1 MSYTPMINQ
10 YLQIKKNYPD
20 AILFFRL
27 GDFYEMFFEDA
38 LVASRELEI
47 TLTGRDAGSAGR
59 VPMCG
64 VPYHTAD
71 SYIAR
76 LVEKGY
82 KVAVCDQ
89 VEDPEEAK
97 GIVRR
102 EVTRVVTPGTIMDY
116 LEEKRHN
123 FLVAV
128 VEGAAGDFGLAVT
141 DITTGLFMVTQL
153 AGREALLDELL
164 RLEPAEVLLPEGE
177 ERHELAEFLRQN
189 LKGAAIS
196 FWSEGAFEPERAARR
211 LQEQLGMSWNRA
223 GLAGLPLAVRCA
235 GGLLDYLKATQKREL
250 AQINQ
255 VEVYSAGQF
264 MHLDSV
270 TRRNL
275 ELTASLKDGSR
286 WGTLLWVLD
295 HTVTAMGARLLKSW
309 VERPLLDL
317 AGICARQE
325 AVEELVNGG
334 IVRQELKQIL
344 KEIYDL
350 ERISS
355 RIAYGSAGPRDLLAL
370 KNSLAVLPSL
380 KAILSRQQ
388 ARLWQ
393 EIAETLDPLEDV
405 ARLIGEAIS
414 EEAPPGPKDGGVIRS
429 GYHPEVDRLRQASR
443 EGKNWLA
450 ELEAREKERTG
461 IRSLKVGYNKVF
473 GYYIEVTKPNL
484 HLVPPYYLRKQTLA
498 GAERFITPELKELE
512 EQILGAEEKLARLEY
527 EIFTAIR
534 QEVAGQVRRIQQT
547 AAAVAQV
554 DALLS
559 LAEAAV
565 KGNYVR
571 PLVNNGTRIVI
582 RQGRHPVVEQ
592 VLGPGEFVP
601 NDVEL
606 GGDTRLIILT
616 GPNMAGKSTYM
627 RQVALLV
634 LMAQVGSFIP
644 ASYAEIGLVDRI
656 FTRIGASDDLAG
668 GQSTFMVEMRE
679 CQSIIKAATPRSL
692 IIMDEVGRGTST
704 YDGISIARALVE
716 YIVQRI
722 GARTL
727 FSTHYHE
734 LTSLES
740 LPGVKNFT
748 VAVEENGEEIV
759 FLHRV
764 REGKADRSYGIQVA
778 RLAGLP
784 AEILRRAQEVL
795 KEMEGRA
802 GDSRRQSQPHSGQKV
817 ILARHP
823 VLEELSRLDLWQ
835 ITPLEALNI
844 LASWQKSLR
853 QEVGRAGN
861 RGSKKK
867 PLPGMTGLFGRE

>member
-1 MSYTPMINQ
+1 MRVSYTPMINQ

-38 LVASRELEI
+38 LIASRELEI
-47 TLTGRDAGSAGR
+47 TLTGRDAGPAGR

-64 VPYHTAD
+64 VPYHAAD

-82 KVAVCDQ
+82 KVAICDQ
-89 VEDPEEAK
+89 LEDPAEAK

-102 EVTRVVTPGTIMDY
+102 EVTRVVTPGTVMDC

-128 VEGAAGDFGLAVT
+128 VQGGNTFGLAVT
-141 DITTGLFMVTQL
+141 DITTGLFMATQL
-153 AGREALLDELL
+153 ASREALMDELQ
-164 RLEPAEVLLPEGE
+164 RLEPAEVLLPESAE
-177 ERHELAEFLRQN
+177 YHDLADFLRYN
-189 LKGAAIS
+189 LKKAAIS
-196 FWSEGAFEPERAARR
+196 FWNDAAFELERATRCLHEQIGLSWAR
-211 LQEQLGMSWNRA
+211 S
-223 GLAGLPLAVRCA
+223 GLSNLPLAIRCA
-235 GGLLDYLKATQKREL
+235 GGVLDYLKATQKREL

-255 VEVYSAGQF
+255 IEVYSAGQY

-275 ELTASLKDGSR
+275 ELTSSLRDGSR

-309 VERPLLDL
+309 VERPLLEL
-317 AGICARQE
+317 SAIIARQE
-325 AVEELVNGG
+325 AVEELLGDG
-334 IVRQELKQIL
+334 LLRQELKHLL

-350 ERISS
+350 ERLAS

-370 KNSLAVLPSL
+370 KNSLQVLPSIKGL
-380 KAILSRQQ
+380 LSTRKAL
-388 ARLWQ
+388 LWQ
-393 EIAETLDPLEDV
+393 EILKDLDPLEDIV
-405 ARLIGEAIS
+405 RLISEAIS
-414 EEAPPGPKDGGVIRS
+414 EDAPPGPKDGGVIRT

-443 EGKNWLA
+443 EGKSWLVQ
-450 ELEAREKERTG
+450 LEAQERERTG

-484 HLVPPYYLRKQTLA
+484 HLVPAHYMRKQTLA

-527 EIFTAIR
+527 ELFTAIR
-534 QEVAGQVRRIQQT
+534 QNIAAQVRRIQQT
-547 AAAVAQV
+547 AGAVARIDV
-554 DALLS
+554 LLS
-559 LAEAAV
+559 LAEAAA

-571 PLVNNGTRIVI
+571 PQVNDGSRIII
-582 RQGRHPVVEQ
+582 REGRHPVVEQ

-634 LMAQVGSFIP
+634 LMAQIGSFVP

-679 CQSIIKAATPRSL
+679 CQSIVKAATARSL

-716 YIVQRI
+716 YIVHRI

-748 VAVEENGEEIV
+748 VAVEEKGEEII

-764 REGKADRSYGIQVA
+764 QPGRADRSYGIQVA

-784 AEILRRAQEVL
+784 GEILQRAQEVL
-795 KEMEGRA
+795 KELE
-802 GDSRRQSQPHSGQKV
+802 SRTDTAFSPRSESQKV
-817 ILARHP
+817 VIARHP
-823 VLEELSRLDLWQ
+823 ILEELLQLDLWQ

-844 LASWQKSLR
+844 LASWQKSLK
-853 QEVGRAGN
+853 QESRRTSS
-861 RGSKKK
+861 RGSKKQSI
-867 PLPGMTGLFGRE
+867 PGMTGLFGRE